1 MEREGQTHSWVSGTY
16 WTLVVMSTLGFGDI
30 TFPSDVGRAFS
41 VVVLLSGTIFM
52 LVLVGKALFKLL
64 NRSNIDYVLIVSG
77 DGESEAKFFDTFISR
92 A

>member
-1 MEREGQTHSWVSGTY
+1 
-16 WTLVVMSTLGFGDI
+16 
-30 TFPSDVGRAFS
+30 
-41 VVVLLSGTIFM
+41 M